1 MKKYIDKNGNIYVRE
16 SYRTG
21 SKTSTRQVC
30 RLGKV
35 ADIMKERGWTEQQ
48 VLEWVDQ
55 TIKEMTAHKKE
66 ARQADRLIRMSADA
80 VISPK
85 YPENTQDSLMG
96 GYLFLQAILS
106 SLGLPKILAAVTEKS
121 RCKFDLNEI
130 VSFLVYSQILNP
142 GSKHHSWA
150 KKDSFLEN
158 WNFKLHDIYR
168 ALDLLGSNL
177 EFIQQELFKNS
188 HELLGDRNTEI
199 LYYDCTNFYFEIEE
213 QDLTAEDI
221 RILKENGFT
230 VEQKP
235 GLRKYG
241 ISKEHRP
248 NPLVQMGLFIDA
260 DGIPVRMS
268 IFPGNQSEQISI
280 NRETFNEIHRKYK
293 IGRFVYCADAGLA
306 SNAIKKAL
314 ESFSFPCDYIVTQ
327 SLKKLPEDLQAK
339 CLDLDRT
346 AKWAYR
352 YYDENLGRIVEKK
365 ILFDGID
372 QSPGNSTVYY
382 REVWRLT
389 SEGKEE
395 RLVVTYSPKY
405 AHYLRT
411 LRDGHI
417 QRALKKLR
425 KYGDRKRPTDSSRLI
440 SRVDTTEQGEVAT
453 LTEFSLDEDEIEQ
466 EEKFDG
472 FYSLATQL
480 EDADIDTILAVNKQ
494 RYQIEMAFRILKTNL
509 EARPVYVRSTERIKG
524 HFLIC
529 FIALLVVKILE
540 KSLDDKY
547 TLDQILDVLR
557 EYRITRLYGDQGY
570 IPTFHPSEIMDDL
583 VEKYGLPLNNVY
595 LSKAKMDQIIKRSRK
610 KMTTLFQ
617 KPKI

>member
-30 RLGKV
+30 KLGKV
-35 ADIMKERGWTEQQ
+35 SDLMKEHSWTEEQ

-55 TIKEMTAHKKE
+55 TIKRMTAEKKE
-66 ARQADRLIRMSADA
+66 AGQTDRLIRMSADA
-80 VISPK
+80 LISPK
-85 YPENTQDSLMG
+85 CPENSQESLMG

-106 SLGLPKILAAVTEKS
+106 SLGLPKILTRITENS
-121 RCKFDLNEI
+121 RCEFDLNEI

-142 GSKHHSWA
+142 GSKHRSWA
-150 KKDSFLEN
+150 KKDSFLES
-158 WNFKLHDIYR
+158 WDFKLHDIYR
-168 ALDLLGSNL
+168 ALDLLGENL
-177 EFIQQELFKNS
+177 EFIQQELFKSS
-188 HELLGDRNTEI
+188 HELLESRNTEV

-221 RILKENGFT
+221 RVLKENGFT
-230 VEQKP
+230 VDRKP

-293 IGRFVYCADAGLA
+293 IGSFVYCADAGLA

-314 ESFSFPCDYIVTQ
+314 ESYSFPCTYIVTQ
-327 SLKKLPEDLQAK
+327 SLKKLPEELQAK
-339 CLDLDRT
+339 CLDLERT

-352 YYDENLGRIVEKK
+352 YYDESLGKIVEKK
-365 ILFDGID
+365 VLFDDID
-372 QSPGNSTVYY
+372 PSPKNSTVYY
-382 REVWRLT
+382 REIWRLNN
-389 SEGKEE
+389 EGKEE

-411 LRDGHI
+411 LREDHV

-425 KYGDRKRPTDSSRLI
+425 KYGDRKRPTDAARLI
-440 SRVDTTEQGEVAT
+440 SRIDTTEQGEVAT
-453 LTEFSLDEDEIEQ
+453 LTEFSLDEEKIGQ

-480 EDADIDTILAVNKQ
+480 EDTDIDTILAVNKQ

-529 FIALLVVKILE
+529 FIALLTVKILE

-547 TLDQILDVLR
+547 TLDTILDVLR
-557 EYRITRLYGDQGY
+557 EYRITRLYGEQGY
-570 IPTFHPSEIMDDL
+570 APTFQPSEIMDEL
-583 VEKYGLPLNNVY
+583 VDTYGLPLNKVY
-595 LSKAKMDQIIKRSRK
+595 LSNAQMGQVIKKTKK
-610 KMTTLFQ
+610 KMTTLS
-617 KPKI
+617 KKIKI